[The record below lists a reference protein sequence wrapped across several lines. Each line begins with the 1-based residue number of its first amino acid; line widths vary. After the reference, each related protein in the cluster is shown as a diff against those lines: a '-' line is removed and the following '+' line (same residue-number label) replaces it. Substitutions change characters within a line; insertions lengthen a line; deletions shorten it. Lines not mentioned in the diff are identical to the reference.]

1 MTERIETDV
10 VVVGAG
16 TAGAYFAWRMAQA
29 GFETV
34 VLEKQRLEELGT
46 DIGIFHV
53 DEIRFAQ
60 FGIPLPTGDELVGA
74 RSPLSYPDGRAWP
87 PDGDDFKLVEYAFC
101 VMEKSL
107 FIQRLQRYA
116 ALAGA
121 RFIEQAV
128 VGDVIVED
136 GALVGL
142 RAATDDGELEV
153 RARLVAD
160 CSGIGGAVRTRL
172 PDDLCVENDPISDDD
187 TLFVILQYWD
197 DIEGD
202 HPTGL
207 NFYPFHKAFCN
218 PGYGDGA
225 ILGIGQPGS
234 YKQAERVHQEFLAER
249 FPNPHRLVKRCQGP
263 TPFRRPPYSL
273 VGDGF
278 VVMGDAAFMTK
289 PFSGEGVTSGFTGC
303 QIAAEVATAA
313 LSKGDASRAALWP
326 YNARYFRD
334 QGAKFAEL
342 LAQLPAAAELSRRDV
357 NYLFKQDII
366 FSGED
371 FVRMNRD
378 FQVQRSTSE
387 VLSLAAKLVWGVIS
401 GQFSAASL
409 KALLG
414 AMSVS
419 GKLGAA
425 YERYPETPAGFETW
439 VAEVRPLWEAVG
451 G

>member
-10 VVVGAG
+10 VVAGAG
-16 TAGAYFAWRMAQA
+16 TAGTYFAWRMAQA
-29 GFETV
+29 GFKTI
-34 VLEKQRLEELGT
+34 VLEKRRLEELGT
-46 DIGIFHV
+46 DIGIFHM

-60 FGIPLPTGDELVGA
+60 FGIPLPTGDDLVGH
-74 RSPLSYPDGRAWP
+74 YPDGRAWP
-87 PDGDDFKLVEYAFC
+87 PDGDGFKLVNYAFY
-101 VMEKSL
+101 VMEKPL
-107 FIQRLQRYA
+107 FIQRLHRYA
-116 ALAGA
+116 TLAGV
-121 RFIEQAV
+121 RFIEQATV
-128 VGDVIVED
+128 SDVIIED
-136 GALVGL
+136 SALAGL
-142 RAATDDGELEV
+142 QATAGDGELEV
-153 RARLVAD
+153 CARLVAD
-160 CSGIGGAVRTRL
+160 CSGIGGAVRTCL
-172 PDDLCVENDPISDDD
+172 PDDFDVENDPISDDG

-197 DIEGD
+197 DIAGD

-207 NFYPFHKAFCN
+207 NFYPFHKTFCN
-218 PGYGDGA
+218 PSYGDGA

-234 YKQAERVHQEFLAER
+234 YEQAERVHQAFLAER

-273 VGDGF
+273 VGNGF

-289 PFSGEGVTSGFTGC
+289 PFSGEGVTSAFTAC
-303 QIAAEVATAA
+303 QIAAEVTAAA
-313 LSKGDASRAALWP
+313 LSKGDVSRAALWP
-326 YNARYFRD
+326 YNVRYFRD

-357 NYLFKQDII
+357 NYLFRQDII
-366 FSGED
+366 FSGAD
-371 FVRMNRD
+371 FTRMNRD
-378 FQVQRSTSE
+378 FEVQRSTGE

-419 GKLGAA
+419 GKLRAA
-425 YERYPETPAGFETW
+425 YERYPETPTGFETW
-439 VAEVRPLWEAVG
+439 VAEVRPLWEMVG